1 MYWLHMLATIA
12 WLGGLSALALIVLPA
27 ARSSLEPA
35 AYSSMLGR
43 VQSRLQMIGW
53 LSLLILG
60 ATGMFQMSANPNY
73 SGFLTIENDW
83 AVAIF
88 IKHIGVILMVAVSAY
103 STWGLLPALR
113 RLALLR
119 SLGKSGTQ
127 EEAARLEKRELL
139 LLRINLAISIFV
151 LAMTAWARAAS

>member
-1 MYWLHMLATIA
+1 MYWLHMLATIM

-27 ARSSLEPA
+27 ARTSLEPA
-35 AYSSMLGR
+35 AYSELLGR
-43 VQSRLQMIGW
+43 VQSRLQIIGW
-53 LSLLILG
+53 LSLLVLG

-73 SGFLTIENDW
+73 SGFLAIDNNW

-88 IKHIGVILMVAVSAY
+88 IKHIGVFIMVAVSAY

-119 SLGKSGTQ
+119 SLGKSGSL

>member
-12 WLGGLSALALIVLPA
+12 WLGGLAALALIVLPA
-27 ARSSLEPA
+27 ARQSLEPP
-35 AYSSMLGR
+35 AYSGLLGR
-43 VQSRLQMIGW
+43 LLSRLQIIGW
-53 LSLLILG
+53 LSLFVLG

-73 SGFLTIENDW
+73 SGFLAIDNNW

-88 IKHIGVILMVAVSAY
+88 TKHIGVFLMVGVSAY

-119 SLGKSGTQ
+119 SLGKPGTV
-127 EEAARLEKRELL
+127 EEAVRLEKRELL
-139 LLRINLAISIFV
+139 LLRINLMVSIFV
-151 LAMTAWARAAS
+151 LAMTAWARVAS